1 MYRPAFFFSRLSYLH
16 NCSGRVHPGSKFLK
30 CMIFIIFR
38 RLCEKVNYGRP
49 VRPVMLSLRRG
60 QFFNCRL
67 GKVFVSYTSKHKVK
81 EPQLLASNE
90 PLYVQ
95 HRRLQWLML
104 IFLNLQ
110 KKLSDCML
118 DKHKYLITIV
128 IQYLA

>member
-1 MYRPAFFFSRLSYLH
+1 MTRPDTIRLY
-16 NCSGRVHPGSKFLK
+16 
-30 CMIFIIFR
+30 
-38 RLCEKVNYGRP
+38 EKVMVP

-60 QFFNCRL
+60 RL
-67 GKVFVSYTSKHKVK
+67 GNFLIAVSKVFVSYTTKHKVK

-104 IFLNLQ
+104 IFFNLQ
-110 KKLSDCML
+110 KKPSDCML

-128 IQYLA
+128 IQYLS